1 MLFINYFIISY
12 LQKFL
17 VLQRDRIKITSE
29 SNSAAF
35 DHHDILKV
43 RKKYMVK
50 AVCIGTTLKN
60 PGKKK
65 KNRWTL
71 L

>member
-1 MLFINYFIISY
+1 MTELKLHLSQIRVVLISA
-12 LQKFL
+12 
-17 VLQRDRIKITSE
+17 V
-29 SNSAAF
+29 F

-43 RKKYMVK
+43 RKKYVVK